1 MKKHLKRPDGSEET
15 VEGTPE
21 EISEYERISSGKA
34 KVVEQAKRPEVLKG
48 APIDEEQL
56 REFMEQLERQLN
68 PVVQP
73 IIYPPIFLTSCSRCH
88 RYPCDC
94 MWQWPYGYT
103 VTLGGNSLTVVDV
116 QAEPTSCLT
125 SGD

>member
-34 KVVEQAKRPEVLKG
+34 KAVEQAKRPEVLKG
-48 APIDEEQL
+48 SPIDEDQL
-56 REFMEQLERQLN
+56 REFMEKLDRLSN

-73 IIYPPIFLTSCSRCH
+73 INYAPIFIASCSRC
-88 RYPCDC
+88 RQYPCGC
-94 MWQWPYGYT
+94 TWQWPYGYT

-116 QAEPTSCLT
+116 QAETTSCLT